1 MNKEQVIITIP
12 KTGPYI
18 EEKDRIMGHVSFGVM
33 VNSDEE
39 KWKLKIYRTSG
50 GRSNSFCTEVTLA
63 AIGDIVK
70 RINEIANS
78 LVIVEVNSNEG
89 YIKMEVYDDYRE

>member
-18 EEKDRIMGHVSFGVM
+18 EENDRIMSRVSFGVM

-39 KWKLKIYRTSG
+39 KWKFRIYRTSG
-50 GRSNSFCTEVTLA
+50 GRSDSFCTEVSLMV
-63 AIGDIVK
+63 IGDIVK
-70 RINEIANS
+70 RINEITKCP
-78 LVIVEVNSNEG
+78 VIVDVNSNG
-89 YIKMEVYDDYRE
+89 GAITMEVYDDYRE